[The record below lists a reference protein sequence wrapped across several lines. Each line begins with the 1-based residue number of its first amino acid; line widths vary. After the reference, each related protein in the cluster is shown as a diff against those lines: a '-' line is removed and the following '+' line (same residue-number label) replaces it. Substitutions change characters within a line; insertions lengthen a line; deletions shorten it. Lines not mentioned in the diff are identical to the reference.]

1 MRVGIIYPVP
11 EPLAPANWS
20 GTPHGLASGFAACGV
35 DVVPIGVKVPHGLH
49 ELVAVL
55 SRSTGRRGAVADR
68 MQIRQWA
75 RTRALRTSLRQHQP
89 LDAVIAM
96 GTEMYDLARIL
107 DKVGAVRNVRRR
119 EHFCRCTVTPIP
131 TSASPSFPNATL
143 PDGSSGSRHRAT
155 PRPSVVSARVGRHDP
170 MKTTTEFRR
179 ARLQSWE
186 WATGHVSLRRVS
198 RRDWSRPRFLFV
210 GVDWR
215 RKNGAA
221 VLDAFEE
228 VRRVVPAASLDLVGN
243 HPEIDAPGVTCPWL
257 PRQGRRRGAAEAGQP
272 LRGKQPALCCRASS
286 TLLPL
291 PIWRRHRPDCR

>member
-75 RTRALRTSLRQHQP
+75 RTRALKTSLRQHQT

-107 DKVGAVRNVRRR
+107 DKVAPCATYDDATLLQMYRDPNSDISQSEFPERHVARWIERQ
-119 EHFCRCTVTPIP
+119 
-131 TSASPSFPNATL
+131 SASSNAATVCCVSTSWAARSFEDGYGIPPSRVAAV
-143 PDGSSGSRHRAT
+143 GMGHR
-155 PRPSVVSARVGRHDP
+155 PRSA
-170 MKTTTEFRR
+170 
-179 ARLQSWE
+179 
-186 WATGHVSLRRVS
+186 ATGVT
-198 RRDWSRPRFLFV
+198 RDWSKPRFLFV

-221 VLDAFEE
+221 VLNAFEE
-228 VRRVVPAASLDLVGN
+228 VRRVAPAASLDLVGN
-243 HPEIDAPGVTCPWL
+243 HPVIDAPGVRAHGFL
-257 PRQGRRRGAAEAGQP
+257 VQGRCRGAAKAGQP
-272 LRGKQPALCCRASS
+272 LRASNLLCAAE
-286 TLLPL
+286 
-291 PIWRRHRPDCR
+291 PI